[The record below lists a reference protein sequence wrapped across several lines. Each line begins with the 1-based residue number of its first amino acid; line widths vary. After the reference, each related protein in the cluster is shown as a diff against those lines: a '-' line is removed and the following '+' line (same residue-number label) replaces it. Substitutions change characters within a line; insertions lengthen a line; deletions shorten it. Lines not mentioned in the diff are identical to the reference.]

1 MPVNNVY
8 SNATFSCLP
17 GQGVCETAS
26 AYYARIGG
34 LKFSAA
40 ISTETL
46 AWSDNEDTMRN
57 EVRVLSYCIGAKLP
71 PAECESHNVVMF
83 PQQRFPRS
91 YFRHMPSRNK
101 RGANL
106 SRPLKFIIIKSRN
119 VAQNLNHPFSVS
131 GKGCCKVFY
140 PASNFKN
147 NSLGE

>member
-83 PQQRFPRS
+83 PQQRFPAQLFSAHAQPEQTWRES
-91 YFRHMPSRNK
+91 IAPPEVHHYKVQECGSKPKSSFQRFWQGLLQSILPCV
-101 RGANL
+101 
-106 SRPLKFIIIKSRN
+106 KFQK
-119 VAQNLNHPFSVS
+119 
-131 GKGCCKVFY
+131 
-140 PASNFKN
+140 
-147 NSLGE
+147 

>member
-8 SNATFSCLP
+8 SNATISCLP

-71 PAECESHNVVMF
+71 PAERESHNVVMF
-83 PQQRFPRS
+83 PQQRLPAQLFSAHAQPEQTWRES
-91 YFRHMPSRNK
+91 IAPPEVYHYKVQECGSKSKSSFQRFWQGLLQSILPCV
-101 RGANL
+101 
-106 SRPLKFIIIKSRN
+106 KFQK
-119 VAQNLNHPFSVS
+119 
-131 GKGCCKVFY
+131 
-140 PASNFKN
+140 
-147 NSLGE
+147 

>member
-8 SNATFSCLP
+8 SNATISCLP
-17 GQGVCETAS
+17 GQGICETAS

-71 PAECESHNVVMF
+71 PAERESHNVVMF
-83 PQQRFPRS
+83 PQQRILAQLFSAHTQPEQTWSESIAHPEVHHYKDPECSSKHKSSFQR
-91 YFRHMPSRNK
+91 FWQGLLQCLLPC
-101 RGANL
+101 G
-106 SRPLKFIIIKSRN
+106 KFQK
-119 VAQNLNHPFSVS
+119 
-131 GKGCCKVFY
+131 
-140 PASNFKN
+140 
-147 NSLGE
+147 